1 MLLKVSFFRT
11 GIKIISIL
19 FNCVKLLTINRL
31 SEAITHLDPEVVGG
45 GWEANDGWYPGTA
58 DSARLVVQYNLAV
71 GYALREEWDKASSLI
86 SQLYKDNQDV
96 SVQV

>member
-1 MLLKVSFFRT
+1 MLQKVSFFRT

-19 FNCVKLLTINRL
+19 FKTLSQTINRL

-96 SVQV
+96 SVKV